1 MAIAFPIISF
11 AEGTNIYQV
20 NLRQYTP
27 EGSIQAFQTHLPRL
41 KEMGV
46 HVLWFMPLT
55 PISTFNRKG
64 TMGSYY
70 AAKSFHSICDSY
82 GTAEDFRNLVA
93 TAHAL
98 EMKVMIDWVANHT
111 GCDHEW
117 TLSNPDFYC
126 RNETGNFIEKHGW
139 SDVYDLNYN
148 NPALRTAM
156 IDSMLHWIREYN
168 IDGFRCDMAHLVPL
182 DFWIQARA
190 ECDSVKQLLWL
201 AECEDVS
208 YHQVFD
214 LTYSWQW
221 MHATEA
227 ACKEE
232 SKWSEARNVFIQ
244 YLAYPKRSAK
254 LLFTTNHDE
263 NSWNGTEYEKYNSR
277 ALALAALSIGAP
289 AVPLIYSGQE
299 IPNHKRLEFFEKDP
313 LNFSQPIAL
322 HSFYRILLNAKR
334 NNPCL
339 HLDATVLLLQTQH
352 DGIFALLQMN
362 KTSKGILIFNMTTNE
377 QSIRIESK
385 MLVGSYQDIFSNAE
399 YGISD
404 VFETRLEEGAF
415 MILVS
420 KMQG

>member
-1 MAIAFPIISF
+1 MAIAFPMISF

-46 HVLWFMPLT
+46 HLLWFMPLT

-64 TMGSYY
+64 TLGSYY
-70 AAKSFHSICDSY
+70 ASKSFHSICDSY

-156 IDSMLHWIREYN
+156 IDSMLHWIQEYN

-227 ACKEE
+227 ACKDE

-322 HSFYRILLNAKR
+322 HSFYRTLLNAKR

-420 KMQG
+420 KKQG